1 MREDVFV
8 KLEEV
13 AKKIEREYGSLENF
27 AIKSTMLEQRHIMK
41 MREDFAS
48 FNFQEVRSV
57 YDDLRELELAD
68 LLDFKEFVDKD
79 YGEFG

>member
-13 AKKIEREYGSLENF
+13 AKKIERGYGSLENF

-48 FNFQEVRSV
+48 FNFQEVRLV
-57 YDDLRELELAD
+57 YEDLRELELAD
-68 LLDFKEFVDKD
+68 LLDFKEFVDKN
-79 YGEFG
+79 GECR